1 MTTSHAAAYRIVEF
15 GHSKDAV
22 APATDLAGL
31 HSELLSHSPL
41 VLMGP
46 SFVERFYYTRLP
58 EMGLISG
65 AVAYVNG
72 RAAGFIVAT
81 PEPNDFMDRAMKRH
95 WLGVGWNLAT
105 SVIKNP
111 TRLRALAEAYRI
123 QKNVDAQ
130 DYGPEMGEM
139 LSFGVLETYRS
150 RSFVRDTGISIGVD
164 LLERA
169 TAQLRRAGK
178 QRVRAIVD
186 KDNLEAQLFYRF
198 QGWRV
203 GLADVQGWAV
213 PTMEFLV
220 DLTPETESTK
230 A

>member
-1 MTTSHAAAYRIVEF
+1 MTVSDEPDYRIVEF
-15 GHSKDAV
+15 GRSSDGA
-22 APATDLAGL
+22 APAADLAGL
-31 HSELLSHSPL
+31 HAELLSHSPL

-46 SFVERFYYTRLP
+46 AFVERFYYTRLP

-72 RAAGFIVAT
+72 EAAGFIVAT

-95 WLGVGWNLAT
+95 WLGVCWNLAT
-105 SVIKNP
+105 SVLKNP
-111 TRLRALAEAYRI
+111 ARLRALAEAYRI

-139 LSFGVLETYRS
+139 LSFGVLEAYRS
-150 RSFVRDTGISIGVD
+150 RAFVRETGISIGVD

-169 TAQLRRAGK
+169 TAQLRAAGK
-178 QRVRAIVD
+178 QQVRAIVD

-220 DLTPETESTK
+220 DLNPNTESTK